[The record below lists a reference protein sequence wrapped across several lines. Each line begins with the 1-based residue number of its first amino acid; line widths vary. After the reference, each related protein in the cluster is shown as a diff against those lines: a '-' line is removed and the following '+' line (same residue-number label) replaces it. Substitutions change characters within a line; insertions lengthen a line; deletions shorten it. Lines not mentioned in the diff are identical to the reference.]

1 MIISA
6 FRVVSRS
13 EWREPAYSILQ
24 SYMTLRRGVILAMA
38 QEREVTEEAGSK
50 FNEDLLESWGI
61 VTCL

>member
-1 MIISA
+1 
-6 FRVVSRS
+6 
-13 EWREPAYSILQ
+13 
-24 SYMTLRRGVILAMA
+24 MA